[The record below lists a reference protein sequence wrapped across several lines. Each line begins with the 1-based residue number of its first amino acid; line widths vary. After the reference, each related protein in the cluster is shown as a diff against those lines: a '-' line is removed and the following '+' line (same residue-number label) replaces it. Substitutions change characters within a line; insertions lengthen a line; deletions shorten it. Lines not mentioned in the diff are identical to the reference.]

1 MNKFVLPVL
10 GLLFLSGI
18 VSAYQIDIS
27 APETLAV
34 GKPLIV
40 TGTTTFGIG
49 TPIDVVLYYQLTT
62 ATEIQRKIAYVQS
75 DRTFHVVFDTTP
87 LMKGTYKI
95 EVPANGQGNSG
106 AMRLVEL
113 VDRTDEI
120 QLSSRLQQQ
129 FNQKLS
135 IAGTMEGS
143 QNSGVQIEVV
153 APDGSR
159 VFGPQYISTN
169 FQGHFSVDVSITKT
183 GIYDVSF
190 TDTKGF
196 VGTVSISVTGDAA
209 VLSPTMTGN
218 PVTVTTQKDVIS
230 AHTKA
235 SRDTPAYF
243 EVKAGSSNVNLY
255 TSSKIDWVVEYIDDR
270 GNLHTINENGA
281 LNPEVIIIQAR
292 GKPIYVKVYPF
303 KYSDSGEVFL
313 YAENALSVRVSP
325 TIPSGFG
332 TGSLSGATPAETQ
345 KSPGCLMTGVLA
357 LVILILLRHP

>member
-1 MNKFVLPVL
+1 
-10 GLLFLSGI
+10 
-18 VSAYQIDIS
+18 
-27 APETLAV
+27 
-34 GKPLIV
+34 
-40 TGTTTFGIG
+40 
-49 TPIDVVLYYQLTT
+49 
-62 ATEIQRKIAYVQS
+62 
-75 DRTFHVVFDTTP
+75 
-87 LMKGTYKI
+87 
-95 EVPANGQGNSG
+95 
-106 AMRLVEL
+106 MRLVEL

-129 FNQKLS
+129 FDQKLS

-143 QNSGVQIEVV
+143 QNSGVQIEVA

-169 FQGHFSVDVSITKT
+169 FQGHFSVDVPITQT

-190 TDTKGF
+190 TDTQGF
-196 VGTVSISVTGDAA
+196 VGMVSISVTGDAA
-209 VLSPTMTGN
+209 LLSPTITRN
-218 PVTVTTQKDVIS
+218 PVTATTQKDIIS

-243 EVKAGSSNVNLY
+243 EVKAGSGTVNMY

-270 GNLHTINENGA
+270 GNLHTINDNGI

-292 GKPIYVKVYPF
+292 GKPVYVKVFPY

-325 TIPSGFG
+325 TIPAGFG

>member
-27 APETLAV
+27 APATLAV

-75 DRTFHVVFDTTP
+75 DRTFHVIFDTTP
-87 LMKGTYKI
+87 LRKGTYKI
-95 EVPANGQGNSG
+95 EVPSNGKGDSVT
-106 AMRLVEL
+106 MRLVEL

-120 QLSSRLQQQ
+120 QLSSRLEQQ

-135 IAGTMEGS
+135 IAGIMAGS
-143 QNSGVQIEVV
+143 QNSGVQIEVA

-159 VFGPQYISTN
+159 VFGPHYISTN
-169 FQGHFSVDVSITKT
+169 FQGRFSVDVPITQT
-183 GIYDVSF
+183 GFYEVSF
-190 TDTKGF
+190 TDAKGF
-196 VGTVSISVTGDAA
+196 VGTVSISVTGDAP
-209 VLSPTMTGN
+209 VGSPTITGES
-218 PVTVTTQKDVIS
+218 VTVATQKDIIS

-243 EVKAGSSNVNLY
+243 EVKAGSSTVNLY

-270 GNLHTINENGA
+270 GNLHTVNENGA
-281 LNPEVIIIQAR
+281 LNPEEVIIQAR
-292 GKPIYVKVYPF
+292 GKTISVKVYPY

-313 YAENALSVRVSP
+313 YAENAQSVRVSP
-325 TIPSGFG
+325 TIPAGFG
-332 TGSLSGATPAETQ
+332 AGSLSSAIPAETQ
-345 KSPGCLMTGVLA
+345 KSPGFVMTGVLA
-357 LVILILLRHP
+357 LVILMLLRHQ

>member
-1 MNKFVLPVL
+1 ML

-27 APETLAV
+27 APATLAV
-34 GKPLIV
+34 GKPLVV
-40 TGTTTFGIG
+40 TGITTFGIG

-62 ATEIQRKIAYVQS
+62 ATPIRRQIAYVQV
-75 DRTFHVVFDTTP
+75 DRTFHVIFDTTS
-87 LMKGTYKI
+87 LRKGTYKI
-95 EVPANGQGNSG
+95 EVPANGQGDSVT
-106 AMRLVEL
+106 MRLVEL

-120 QLSSRLQQQ
+120 QFSSRLNQQ
-129 FNQKLS
+129 FDGKLS
-135 IAGTMEGS
+135 IAGTMVGS
-143 QNSGVQIEVV
+143 QNSGVQIEVA

-169 FQGHFSVDVSITKT
+169 FQGHFSVDVPITQT

-196 VGTVSISVTGDAA
+196 VGTVSISVTGEAP
-209 VLSPTMTGN
+209 VLSPTITGD

-243 EVKAGSSNVNLY
+243 EVKAGSGTVNLY

-270 GNLHTINENGA
+270 GNLQTVNENGA

-292 GKPIYVKVYPF
+292 GKPVYVKVYPY

-313 YAENALSVRVSP
+313 YAENAQSVRVSP
-325 TIPSGFG
+325 TIPAGFG
-332 TGSLSGATPAETQ
+332 AGPLSSATPAETQ
-345 KSPGCLMTGVLA
+345 QSPGIVITGVLA
-357 LVILILLRHP
+357 LVILMLLRRP